1 MTYEEAEAKA
11 LSVKWKIDVCFEGEK
26 CWCRI
31 IKPVETIMS
40 TNSGYDGS
48 DYEEEYWI
56 VRPGELNKKTAE
68 RIVSDHNMVVMWDEM
83 LKKYNEKDDS
93 YPLFWEKLQNKIE
106 ELPFKQ

>member
-1 MTYEEAEAKA
+1 MTYDEATEKA
-11 LSVKWKIDVCFEGEK
+11 LNIKWVIDTCSQGEE

-48 DYEEEYWI
+48 DYEEEYW
-56 VRPGELNKKTAE
+56 VTRPGEIKKEVAE

-83 LKKYNEKDDS
+83 VGGYDLVKDS
-93 YPLFWEKLQNKIE
+93 YEVFWKRLKDK
-106 ELPFKQ
+106 EL